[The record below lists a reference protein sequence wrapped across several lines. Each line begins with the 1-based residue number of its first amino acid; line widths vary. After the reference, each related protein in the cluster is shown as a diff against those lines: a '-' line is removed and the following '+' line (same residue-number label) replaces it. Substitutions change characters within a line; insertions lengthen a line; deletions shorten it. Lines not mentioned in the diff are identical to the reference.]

1 MPTRDWYT
9 VQRDYEDEVRHKP
22 ADDVK
27 KRIVIPEPVPAGN
40 RLAHFIRSVH
50 WNSKGMLPS
59 TAGSQRS
66 YDKYNTVTKLSFQG
80 PDGFHIAPGE
90 AAGGFD
96 RKRETVED
104 VMLTP
109 RNQIFNRWKVPDRYV
124 TESAPPTPAPM
135 PATPSYKP
143 DTPANLQPDVPNIK
157 LKSQP
162 TLARVES
169 RNGLQPSLPNTPR
182 SAASKPCSPPVFPV
196 RRANTIIGDTRKKTP
211 ELNLNGMRYALKPEA
226 VPQAE
231 AWLSN
236 ASAADKQVIER
247 VLKMAGK
254 KQEVETSM
262 RRTLLPDAKHS
273 VEKWMKDANENGG
286 FSDRERHVA
295 LDFFNSL
302 AGSQLMG
309 MTVDAQRKRLKD
321 VINTLEEAKVDRMP
335 YNGRVKQTNKR
346 RKERI
351 SDGKLQYIRLLTPD
365 TRKNQWMHTTWHHLP
380 EYKDDDPVANLSSHY
395 TRPHA
400 HIPRHFVIHPD
411 WG

>member
-1 MPTRDWYT
+1 MVLP
-9 VQRDYEDEVRHKP
+9 YELRSEHEFEGK
-22 ADDVK
+22 
-27 KRIVIPEPVPAGN
+27 IPKFPPVTPP
-40 RLAHFIRSVH
+40 I
-50 WNSKGMLPS
+50 WM
-59 TAGSQRS
+59 
-66 YDKYNTVTKLSFQG
+66 
-80 PDGFHIAPGE
+80 
-90 AAGGFD
+90 GFD

-143 DTPANLQPDVPNIK
+143 DTPANLQPDVKVHTPSVPMTPLPVKASFAGIPAVPGSAKPASLKPASRMNREMSLPNIK